1 MLPQVKMQA
10 LLLSSVLST
19 LIPIVP
25 AYSQVSMQQLQVNT
39 SQSEKMS
46 TSNLIAENS
55 KSSVVRVVVGCDV
68 KAYLPK
74 NGKIYNLKTM
84 AGHGSGFFVNPN
96 GYIVTNAHV
105 TNLTGEECK
114 QYLARKLAVKLKE
127 DSQDSNAVKQL
138 KWIDVK
144 PIYQVNLPNGESLP
158 AQVIK
163 SGAAIGE
170 GKDVSIIK
178 INIRNAPVL
187 KLADSSKVRI
197 LDKVTAVGYPG
208 LIEWSDIFDKKS
220 FVEATFTSGEISA
233 IKTLKDNIPVIQV
246 SAPAA
251 PGNSGGLVL
260 NERGEVIGIVT
271 FGPYESNSYVF
282 LFTSNTIQ
290 EFLTH
295 EGIVNEEGLINQ
307 KYREGLQLYNQGKY
321 TEALRKFQLVKRL
334 FPYHSEVDKFI
345 QQSTQ
350 IIAANHN

>member
-10 LLLSSVLST
+10 LLLSSVLTT

-25 AYSQVSMQQLQVNT
+25 AYSQVPMQQLQVNT
-39 SQSEKMS
+39 TQSEKMS
-46 TSNLIAENS
+46 TSNLIAENT
-55 KSSVVRVVVGCDV
+55 KSSVVRVVIWCDV

-74 NGKIYNLKTM
+74 NGKIYSLKTM
-84 AGHGSGFFVNPN
+84 LGHGSGFFVNPN

-105 TNLTGEECK
+105 TNVTDEECK
-114 QYLARKLAVKLKE
+114 QYFVEELAVKLKE
-127 DSQDSNAVKQL
+127 DGEDSNIVKQL

-144 PIYQVNLPNGESLP
+144 PIYQVHLPNGESLP
-158 AQVIK
+158 AQILK
-163 SGAAIGE
+163 SGAPIGE

-178 INIRNAPVL
+178 VNIRNAPVL

-208 LIEWSDIFDKKS
+208 LVEMSDIFDKKS
-220 FVEATFTSGEISA
+220 LVEATFTSGEISA

-251 PGNSGGLVL
+251 PGNSGGPVL

-271 FGPYESNSYVF
+271 FGPQESNNYVF

-290 EFLTH
+290 EFLTY